1 MSAGP
6 DIVVPVKT
14 RALRV
19 TIAAY
24 TEQAWNVSLLE
35 DTYENGVLKNSVLLE
50 TRWGTIETV
59 RRLVEDALEDVFEAE
74 ALRVHGQAAGAP
86 PEPGSAPA

>member
-1 MSAGP
+1 
-6 DIVVPVKT
+6 
-14 RALRV
+14 V

-35 DTYENGVLKNSVLLE
+35 DTYEDGVLKNSVLLE

-59 RRLVEDALEDVFEAE
+59 RRLVDDALEDVFEAE
-74 ALRVHGQAAGAP
+74 ALRVHGQAAGGP
-86 PEPGSAPA
+86 PEPGSPPA